1 MIRNT
6 IDSQPEFLDW
16 NSLDESSMSFPNHHK
31 LEDMAYL
38 MALRK
43 LLMHQAVFV
52 NDIITLKESAKEL
65 AISEI
70 PENPNFSFCSP
81 TNEGAD

>member
-1 MIRNT
+1 M
-6 IDSQPEFLDW
+6 
-16 NSLDESSMSFPNHHK
+16 DESSMAFPNHHK

-43 LLMHQAVFV
+43 LLIHQAVFI

-70 PENPNFSFCSP
+70 PENPHFSFSSP
-81 TNEGAD
+81 TNEGTD